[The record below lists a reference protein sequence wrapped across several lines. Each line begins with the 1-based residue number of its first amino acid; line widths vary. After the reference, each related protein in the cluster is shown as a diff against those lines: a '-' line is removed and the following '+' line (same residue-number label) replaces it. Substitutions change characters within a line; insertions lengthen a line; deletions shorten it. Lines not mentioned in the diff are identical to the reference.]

1 MAGASVIET
10 VAKIVGA
17 AVIETVAEMDESLYS
32 FGLSSSNEQCII
44 FFNHFSIIIIITITI
59 TITQKE
65 WEKVDISCFVNEK
78 NCLPWHKIHL
88 GPSLAHSDHHRQIDF
103 WVGCV

>member
-1 MAGASVIET
+1 M
-10 VAKIVGA
+10 AKIVGA

-44 FFNHFSIIIIITITI
+44 FFNHLSIIIIITITI